1 MAGVAHGRQ
10 SRPARSK
17 IGNLMTG
24 NPYHPAT
31 RAYIGRREGP
41 ADGTAGRSDAGFH
54 GPEPD
59 PGI

>member
-1 MAGVAHGRQ
+1 
-10 SRPARSK
+10 
-17 IGNLMTG
+17 MTG